1 MGIKEGREST
11 RLFDSRNNLLAKYM
25 IEQEMSLLDQS
36 YEEAIKNSGATS
48 TGIVNEPNLTK
59 THYNYPSFMS
69 YPS

>member
-11 RLFDSRNNLLAKYM
+11 RLFDSSNNILAKYM
-25 IEQEMSLLDQS
+25 IEQEISLLDQS

-48 TGIVNEPNLTK
+48 TGIVNEPNSTK
-59 THYNYPSFMS
+59 NHYNYPSFMS